1 MAASGAEGT
10 LPVLWSA
17 SKWTGYGIVPKRSGA
32 AVEANFRKAQPE
44 KQHPMG
50 KNHPASQ
57 KVATLSSYLPALSES
72 THTRHHL
79 RQEPSAVNPL
89 ARIRE
94 GGSLQRL
101 SLPRHYRGGATSPF
115 PLESFLPLSRHEK
128 RGSPASAVKLGT
140 HHENSRRARN
150 VIIKNS

>member
-1 MAASGAEGT
+1 MAAVGVEGT

-17 SKWTGYGIVPKRSGA
+17 SKWPGDGIVPKRSGA
-32 AVEANFRKAQPE
+32 AVEANVRKAQPE

-50 KNHPASQ
+50 KNQPARQ

-72 THTRHHL
+72 TSTRHHL
-79 RQEPSAVNPL
+79 RQEPSAANPL

-101 SLPRHYRGGATSPF
+101 SLPRQLGGLKLIIHLQDKPGPHS
-115 PLESFLPLSRHEK
+115 LRKSRH
-128 RGSPASAVKLGT
+128 
-140 HHENSRRARN
+140 
-150 VIIKNS
+150 